1 VREKGGGRKIN
12 LWRKK
17 ELIQSDR
24 RGKND
29 KNRKTKWDGMKER
42 EREYGEGER
51 ELGRKERDVD
61 ELKGRGW
68 KEEVER

>member
-1 VREKGGGRKIN
+1 
-12 LWRKK
+12 
-17 ELIQSDR
+17 
-24 RGKND
+24 
-29 KNRKTKWDGMKER
+29 MKER